1 MTRTKVVFL
10 LLAGCHLGLLLTA
23 RAGVELLAPAAA
35 ATVYAPLVLLHWAG
49 LGVFGIAQSG
59 GWAAPSLLGWVL
71 VVAFW
76 GLLWWAVAALSRL
89 LPSAR
94 A

>member
-10 LLAGCHLGLLLTA
+10 LLAGCHLGLLLAA

-35 ATVYAPLVLLHWAG
+35 ATVYAPLVLL
-49 LGVFGIAQSG
+49 FGIAQSG